1 MPSFLGLTN
10 ISHSSEEGAPKEF
23 LVSVPC
29 WSEVPMDEN
38 PDMVA
43 LEGLQLRKRG
53 KGNHFAACAI
63 KVDLVFEEI
72 LLLPSEENRPISGGL
87 PASTLE

>member
-53 KGNHFAACAI
+53 RGI
-63 KVDLVFEEI
+63 TSLLVQ
-72 LLLPSEENRPISGGL
+72 
-87 PASTLE
+87 